1 MEKCDLDQCLNNNN
15 CWYECKK
22 RYVCEKYYIWN
33 PATCCCKYGKY
44 LASIMDDSAI
54 NCDEIIESYDEETNF
69 NERKQPSKC
78 KVSIFFA
85 LLLITVELL
94 IAVSI
99 YCYLIKYQAK
109 LKQLTP
115 YHEYHK
121 QWNRS

>member
-1 MEKCDLDQCLNNNN
+1 MFGILLHANMKMENL
-15 CWYECKK
+15 
-22 RYVCEKYYIWN
+22 
-33 PATCCCKYGKY
+33 

-109 LKQLTP
+109 LKQLIP

-121 QWNRS
+121 